1 MGKTHSTDV
10 ALDLGFF
17 NNRIQLSL
25 DWYTKNTTDLLYQV
39 PVEGASGFT
48 TVWDNL
54 GDIHNE
60 GFEIELNTHNL
71 TGKFS
76 WSTSFNMSYN
86 KNEVKALG
94 KDNTPVYSGFDKNN
108 PSNILTVGKP
118 VNTFYMYDAIGVW
131 KIKLKL
137 MLIVLPMEESRLLLK
152 ENKLY
157 RVISDTKM

>member
-1 MGKTHSTDV
+1 MKKHIVTDV

-71 TGKFS
+71 TGKIFMG
-76 WSTSFNMSYN
+76 TSFNMSYN
-86 KNEVKALG
+86 KNEVKALR
-94 KDNTPVYSGFDKNN
+94 
-108 PSNILTVGKP
+108 
-118 VNTFYMYDAIGVW
+118 
-131 KIKLKL
+131 
-137 MLIVLPMEESRLLLK
+137 ER
-152 ENKLY
+152 
-157 RVISDTKM
+157 